1 MIFAVVAMLT
11 VLGLFFTNANAD
23 DTADP
28 ANAELNIP
36 VSILD
41 PDLVKPG
48 KWQSTEWTPEPS
60 KEFTS
65 HGSFSGHTYNIVD
78 TEYGWTGDQTSAA
91 IVQEGRLI
99 ISLDTDFKGAHFYKR

>member
-1 MIFAVVAMLT
+1 MLT

-41 PDLVKPG
+41 TDLVKAG
-48 KWQSTEWTPEPS
+48 KWKST
-60 KEFTS
+60 
-65 HGSFSGHTYNIVD
+65 D
-78 TEYGWTGDQTSAA
+78 
-91 IVQEGRLI
+91 
-99 ISLDTDFKGAHFYKR
+99 